1 MNADNFFLDEKA
13 YHAYLNRQA
22 AVWDYNSGVNAAR
35 KEGIDE
41 GIDKGI
47 ETVAVKMLRRGK
59 SVEEIHED
67 TGLSFKRIQELSK
80 ETSVKQSTTPTEKSR
95 SS

>member
-47 ETVAVKMLRRGK
+47 
-59 SVEEIHED
+59 
-67 TGLSFKRIQELSK
+67 
-80 ETSVKQSTTPTEKSR
+80 
-95 SS
+95 

>member
-47 ETVAVKMLRRGK
+47 ETVAVNM
-59 SVEEIHED
+59 IHDGEPFD
-67 TGLSFKRIQELSK
+67 KICKFTKLSLQRIRELSAK
-80 ETSVKQSTTPTEKSR
+80 TKGEK
-95 SS
+95 